1 MVNGGLAKQ
10 EDFGGE
16 DPITP
21 PPPQKKIT
29 LHTLLAFN
37 KNITF
42 RKAKLKK

>member
-21 PPPQKKIT
+21 PPQKKK
-29 LHTLLAFN
+29 
-37 KNITF
+37 KN
-42 RKAKLKK
+42 LKNMWCGEFLNTN

>member
-16 DPITP
+16 DPIT